1 MKRGILTV
9 AVAIAVLT
17 GCVTKSKYEALESQA
32 NTDRTAL
39 AKEVAGL
46 QSEKQGLDRQ
56 VTGLRDE
63 VAGREAQIAAQKH
76 EADALQRQISELNG
90 RAAASEKRV
99 DEVSSQKDEEIRRLN
114 AQKEEEIRRLAT
126 QKDEEIQRL
135 RGTYDCMVKSL
146 EGEIAKGEIKVKQI
160 QDRLSVQMVDKILF
174 DSGKTE
180 IKPQGR
186 EILAKVATVLAGV
199 KDKQIRIEGY
209 TDSQPIT
216 GALQKQFPSN
226 WELSAHRAT
235 TVVRF
240 LQDKGNL
247 DGKVLS
253 AIGYGPF
260 RPIAD
265 NETAEGRAENRRIEI
280 VLTPLDAPGAEAASP
295 R

>member
-1 MKRGILTV
+1 MLTV

-32 NTDRTAL
+32 NADKTAL

-56 VTGLRDE
+56 VSGLRDE
-63 VAGREAQIAAQKH
+63 VAGREAQIAAQKQ
-76 EADALQRQISELNG
+76 EADALQRQITDLSN
-90 RAAASEKRV
+90 RAAASDKRV
-99 DEVSSQKDEEIRRLN
+99 DEVSSQKDEEMRRLN
-114 AQKEEEIRRLAT
+114 AQKDEEIRRLST

-135 RGTYDCMVKSL
+135 RGTYDNMVKSL
-146 EGEIAKGEIKVKQI
+146 ESEIAKGEIKVKQI

-174 DSGKTE
+174 DSGKAE

-186 EILAKVATVLAGV
+186 EILTKVATVLAGV
-199 KDKQIRIEGY
+199 KDKQIRVEGY

-216 GALQKQFPSN
+216 GNLQKQYASN
-226 WELSAHRAT
+226 WELSTQRAT

-240 LQDKGNL
+240 LQDKGSL
-247 DGKVLS
+247 DGKALS
-253 AIGYGPF
+253 AVGYGEH
-260 RPIAD
+260 RPIASND
-265 NETAEGRAENRRIEI
+265 TNEGRAENRRIEI
-280 VLTPLDAPGAEAASP
+280 VLLPLDSPGSESASP